1 MANSWFPNSLVSPPA
16 TAGSLNRPPPLP
28 PDPPDPS
35 SPSDFPSLA
44 TGRLLPRKIFHKSQI
59 VSAPVKVTSPTSE
72 SFPPPTEV
80 VSVAQLLSSYLVS
93 SSNLSQNPRS
103 GTIPTGSETATVATV
118 FSENLNSSTTS
129 TIPSPPSQSLPG
141 ILGATPASFPQSSIP
156 PLQSSKLDY
165 VVINGSSISNLT
177 SLPPISNP
185 NPPLPKAA
193 TGPPSYASKVK
204 PSVDKSL
211 KRLSPV
217 SFSPSGIPRVEIPDE
232 VFHKGAE
239 LHKDFLI
246 CRFFGR
252 IPPYHLTQSV
262 LNFMWG
268 KGKHLEIHLS
278 PAGNSVL
285 WSASLDNSSPS
296 LQRIPLWAHLKDVPF
311 DLIHQQG
318 LSHIAGLIGEPIETD
333 DWTINLTSIS
343 IAHTTPTSPIAQK
356 GLTST
361 SEKSEAHVS
370 HVELAPIAVKDS
382 QLVETMVLDISP
394 QKETIQSVVT
404 SESPIAAGS
413 PMDVQADDILLDCV
427 LALKAEFVSR
437 PIVVSDNTL
446 SLPLTNKFDALN
458 STPTSFNPFIPS
470 KPPYTTPNPPSITTP
485 TPNTNSYS
493 IITTQ
498 SHLLPSSP
506 NTKAP
511 PSSPGQSPLFTQKE
525 AHSKTQ

>member
-1 MANSWFPNSLVSPPA
+1 MILITYDILRFYEEMTNSWFPNSLVSPLNPPA

-28 PDPPDPS
+28 RDPPDPS

-44 TGRLLPRKIFHKSQI
+44 TGRLLPRKPKIFHKSQI

-103 GTIPTGSETATVATV
+103 GTIPTGSETAIVATVATV
-118 FSENLNSSTTS
+118 FLENLNSSTTS
-129 TIPSPPSQSLPG
+129 TIPSPPQSLPG

-185 NPPLPKAA
+185 NPPPPKAA
-193 TGPPSYASKVK
+193 TGSPSYASKVK

-252 IPPYHLTQSV
+252 IPSYHLTQSV

-285 WSASLDNSSPS
+285 VRLPNDYIRQKVLEKRIWYVETTMFHVSQWSASLDNSSPS

-343 IAHTTPTSPIAQK
+343 IAHVK
-356 GLTST
+356 VEVDST
-361 SEKSEAHVS
+361 KPLPPVLEVLRSDGSIFTVKVDYPWVPPVCS
-370 HVELAPIAVKDS
+370 HCQEVGHIMRNCLLAPPPTAAS
-382 QLVETMVLDISP
+382 QPAPPPKSSGP
-394 QKETIQSVVT
+394 QVVPHACYLCKEVGHFLRNC
-404 SESPIAAGS
+404 P
-413 PMDVQADDILLDCV
+413 
-427 LALKAEFVSR
+427 KAENHWTQSLLKLR
-437 PIVVSDNTL
+437 ETL
-446 SLPLTNKFDALN
+446 SLLINLF
-458 STPTSFNPFIPS
+458 SR
-470 KPPYTTPNPPSITTP
+470 
-485 TPNTNSYS
+485 
-493 IITTQ
+493 
-498 SHLLPSSP
+498 LLRLLLLL
-506 NTKAP
+506 KRV
-511 PSSPGQSPLFTQKE
+511 
-525 AHSKTQ
+525 